1 MKELCT
7 CLYVSAWVSRVFFLP
22 PLTPLTFCLC
32 SLICTATNPPQKPP
46 NNLAAQKS
54 FFTPPPVYTYLLD
67 LSLYSYSLS
76 PPAFPFPIPLF
87 LSQLHPGLCCRDYSV
102 RYCKQHTWVKWPR
115 SEERKD
121 LCYNF
126 PEQLEQFETTSNA
139 MAPETVA
146 VKLREKKSKENQKN
160 FQELVSSNKY
170 LP

>member
-1 MKELCT
+1 M
-7 CLYVSAWVSRVFFLP
+7 WVHESVVFFSLP

-67 LSLYSYSLS
+67 LSLYSHSLS

-87 LSQLHPGLCCRDYSV
+87 LSQLHPGLCCWDYIV

-121 LCYNF
+121 LCYKF
-126 PEQLEQFETTSNA
+126 PEQLEESEILKKTTSNA

-146 VKLREKKSKENQKN
+146 VKLRKIKRKPE
-160 FQELVSSNKY
+160 ELWRTSI
-170 LP
+170 